1 MRGIGLKATTF
12 EHLCILDADN
22 GVRYILI
29 YRPPSSTENG
39 FKSNQLLEEIDD
51 LLDAILLYYYQ
62 VVSSSWETL
71 MCMLTFQKKN
81 ESNHLLTYIS
91 SAGLL
96 QHVTE
101 PTH

>member
-1 MRGIGLKATTF
+1 MRDIGLKATTF

-51 LLDAILLYYYQ
+51 FLDVILQQPGRLIILGDSN
-62 VVSSSWETL
+62 VHVDVPE
-71 MCMLTFQKKN
+71 KN
-81 ESNHLLTYIS
+81 ESNHLLTSIS
-91 SAGLL
+91 SAVLL